1 MNLWS
6 SVVFIEYVTPFIALE
21 GTEGQTSSRSKG
33 DFWEEVAIAFACLE
47 EDYKGN
53 IRRLGTFSFFSQAFW
68 PFWLFPLNDD
78 YCTFLDALEINEYTL
93 PIGKY
98 PPLKEAE
105 KEIKAKNLLEFERKI
120 IRYDNYLKKGPSLSR
135 KNETISGYLD
145 RDTFAFLKPHFYKIT
160 KLYTDSF
167 FVIPPKLEEDQVLKE
182 RQKFNDFLSFSVVQ
196 ELQTYQDYTLQLMDQ
211 WLEHFQEKLA
221 EMAQTRIDTSEE
233 QAFIQQLDEQIA
245 EANNRPY
252 EDSDQEFLS
261 RDEFILPSLSQNLE
275 NDIALLS
282 EQVQQIRQGIEQRDL
297 NQITSSSEAALRGS
311 QDIQAVL
318 SQFNKNIERLRRDME
333 QERKRQRQ
341 LRDDEVKSYQK
352 QRENVLRQL
361 QDKETNQ
368 VAGYDDQKGQYDSF
382 SRLRQEVEG
391 DFKRWIR
398 KQTDEIQDFFNF
410 HAIPMQGSVQ
420 LVGLPVL
427 IFGFSRGSEVAIIPF
442 LPKMISLEQQKLGQ
456 LNFQDSREEARIKEN
471 FNRYILKKTGVQA
484 FFAEQGKLHDL
495 TSLPQFK
502 QNILAALNSMR
513 LKNWITEKRARR
525 IMKMLD
531 NEFVFKVWNHN
542 PELTGQQQC
551 YL

>member
-1 MNLWS
+1 M
-6 SVVFIEYVTPFIALE
+6 VFIEYVTPFIALE

-33 DFWEEVAIAFACLE
+33 DFWEEVAVAFACLE

-53 IRRLGTFSFFSQAFW
+53 IRRLGTFNFFSQAFW

-98 PPLKEAE
+98 PTLKGPE
-105 KEIKAKNLLEFERKI
+105 KELKAKNLLDFERKI
-120 IRYDNYLKKGPSLSR
+120 IPYDNYLKKGPNLSR
-135 KNETISGYLD
+135 KNETILGYLD

-167 FVIPPKLEEDQVLKE
+167 FVIPPKLAEEQVLKE
-182 RQKFNDFLSFSVVQ
+182 REKFNDFLSFNVVQ
-196 ELQTYQDYTLQLMDQ
+196 ELQSHSDYTLQLMDQ

-221 EMAQTRIDTSEE
+221 EMAQTHIDNSEE
-233 QAFIQQLDEQIA
+233 QAFIKQLDEQIA

-252 EDSDQEFLS
+252 DDSDQDFLS

-282 EQVQQIRQGIEQRDL
+282 EQVQQIRQGIDQRDL
-297 NQITSSSEAALRGS
+297 SQIISASESALRGS
-311 QDIQAVL
+311 QDIHAVL
-318 SQFNKNIERLRRDME
+318 SQFNKNIERLRRDMD

-352 QRENVLRQL
+352 QRENMLRQL

-368 VAGYDDQKGQYDSF
+368 VAGYDDQKDQCESF
-382 SRLRQEVEG
+382 LRLRQEVEG

-410 HAIPMQGSVQ
+410 HSIPMQGSLQ

-427 IFGFSRGSEVAIIPF
+427 IFGFSRGSEIVVIPY
-442 LPKMISLEQQKLGQ
+442 LPKMISLAQQKQGHID
-456 LNFQDSREEARIKEN
+456 FQDSREEARIKEN
-471 FNRYILKKTGVQA
+471 FNRYISKKTGVLP
-484 FFAEQGKLHDL
+484 FFEEQGKLHDL

-502 QNILAALNSMR
+502 QSIIAALNSMR
-513 LKNWITEKRARR
+513 LKNWLTEKRARR
-525 IMKMLD
+525 IIKMLD
-531 NEFVFKVWNHN
+531 SEFTFKV
-542 PELTGQQQC
+542 
-551 YL
+551 